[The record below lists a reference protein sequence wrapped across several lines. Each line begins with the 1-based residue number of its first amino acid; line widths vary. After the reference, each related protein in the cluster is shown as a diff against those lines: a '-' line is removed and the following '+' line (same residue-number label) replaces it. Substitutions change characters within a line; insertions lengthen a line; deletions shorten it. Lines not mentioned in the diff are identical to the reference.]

1 MIFLTILSQFHM
13 VLFLTG
19 ELKLFYMT
27 KERYEDAITL
37 NKLISAE
44 ESLYKAIKGSSGY
57 VNGINVIIPNDIK
70 LKSQLLEIITTR
82 IAELKEQFAAI

>member
-27 KERYEDAITL
+27 KDQLKDATEID
-37 NKLISAE
+37 KLIGAE
-44 ESLYKAIKGSSGY
+44 EYLFNTIKVSVSSA
-57 VNGINVIIPNDIK
+57 NVIIPNDMK
-70 LKSQLLEIITTR
+70 LKLQILGIITTR